1 MFRLVQS
8 FFMPP
13 VREIFPKDLYISLG
27 KISWSFKKNSEHLG
41 YSDQAFCSI
50 FIDQRASGVVALL
63 AGPIKLLAK

>member
-8 FFMPP
+8 FFIPP
-13 VREIFPKDLYISLG
+13 VREIFPKDLYISWQHFVVL
-27 KISWSFKKNSEHLG
+27 KKNSEHLG
-41 YSDQAFCSI
+41 YSDQAFCST